1 MYASVKADAV
11 AYKKLTFLVELVL
24 DLAGIRRTLPG
35 FAKGRELVM
44 KQFACAH
51 IYSLEELMTMDTK
64 SIIGTLDAVEG
75 KIMAAAKQLGDFMRI
90 EKREQ
95 VLRDLGLWLHEVTA
109 DIVGFVTLSEKMW
122 ASNGVDLSDDEMKL
136 IPIPN
141 EVNIFIVKEAV
152 SSILE
157 DNNLGFLLETDWDFK
172 RGVFF
177 FQNRWLARVLSKRL
191 RRLSN
196 SHLVNGVTFNGVEAF
211 KKMCD
216 TYLPQEKVDALLCR
230 LHKNFEQ
237 LKLIQVKD
245 YTHSSQL
252 WGGMLGPTISWL
264 LSQHRGGTR
273 LQSAN
278 W

>member
-11 AYKKLTFLVELVL
+11 AYGKLTFLVELVL
-24 DLAGIRRTLPG
+24 DLAGIQRKLPG
-35 FAKGRELVM
+35 FAKGCELVM

-51 IYSLEELMTMDTK
+51 IYSLENLTTMDAK

-75 KIMAAAKQLGDFMRI
+75 KIVAAAKQLGDFMRI

-109 DIVGFVTLSEKMW
+109 DIVGFVTLSEQMW

-157 DNNLGFLLETDWDFK
+157 DNNLGFL
-172 RGVFF
+172 
-177 FQNRWLARVLSKRL
+177 
-191 RRLSN
+191 
-196 SHLVNGVTFNGVEAF
+196 
-211 KKMCD
+211 
-216 TYLPQEKVDALLCR
+216 
-230 LHKNFEQ
+230 
-237 LKLIQVKD
+237 
-245 YTHSSQL
+245 
-252 WGGMLGPTISWL
+252 
-264 LSQHRGGTR
+264 
-273 LQSAN
+273 
-278 W
+278 